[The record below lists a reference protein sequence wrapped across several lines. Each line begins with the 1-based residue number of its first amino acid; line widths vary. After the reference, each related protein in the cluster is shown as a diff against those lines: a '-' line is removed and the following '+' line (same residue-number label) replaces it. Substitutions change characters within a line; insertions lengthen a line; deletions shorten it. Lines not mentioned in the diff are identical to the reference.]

1 MAAIDSKSNLTK
13 SSYETDF
20 FDSGLC
26 PPEIV
31 WKSLKVREK
40 KRAQHI
46 SILFVILFYLTIS
59 LLVSLLTAR
68 SGIYPAGSDTMFY
81 VYRGDL
87 MYNSI
92 KNDGNWFPLID
103 PQWYN
108 GVQSFRYWSPLSSW
122 ILAGCQALA
131 GGSSFDGYL
140 IFVGLMY
147 FFCAIPWMYIG
158 YRHDRPVLGSVI
170 GAIWF
175 FVPNNLFMLYAEGVL
190 ARSISMTVMPIFIVA
205 IYDYLKDGSWKKL
218 ITIILSFIFI
228 IMCHVG
234 WAGMVLISVAI
245 FFLFYYILNRKALHG
260 THRIL
265 SVAVCCALSM
275 VICGIWVV
283 PSLIGGITGID
294 SSSIMANFFQPLL
307 KSISPISVSSS
318 GIVNRWNDPA
328 VNLSPYFGCAAFI
341 LGIIGALLSKRETSP
356 GFLTAISV
364 CLLTTTAAYPIL
376 LLLPGSQYLWMLR
389 FISIALAFL
398 FVSLFFW
405 RTLKKVILNAVI
417 IMLCIESCLAVGI
430 ITGDGTYAG
439 PQIRYEVLSEKT
451 LVNIGK
457 PLTRQR
463 FSRIEGKVS
472 DPDTNYAIFGYD
484 YNEIAVPTSYGQG
497 IQAASTYHNVIQL
510 NEAEEQKC
518 YLYVFDRALELGN
531 DTVLVPIVND
541 SDSFVKATA
550 SVDEIVRGKNMD
562 NHNKSVLNGTNNE
575 SVEDETLIQ
584 MSVGNN
590 QSSANTSTNVQNDF
604 VVQKKKHIRYIAI
617 PFIIVVYALI
627 GMLVSFFTMRS
638 GTYPSGADTM
648 FYVYRGDMMYNS
660 IKDSGNW
667 FPLIDPQ
674 WYNGVQSFR
683 YWSPLSSWILA
694 GCQALAGGSSFSG
707 YLIFVGLLYLFNAL
721 SWLYIGYKH
730 NRPVLGTFIGL
741 IWFFIPNNLFMLF
754 TEGVLARSL
763 SMPVLPILLVNIYDY
778 LKDGNWRRL
787 IVIIL
792 SFVYIIMC
800 HTGWAGMIVI
810 ALSIFFLFYYILNR
824 KSLCGS
830 HRIFCIYITVV
841 FAFAITGIWL
851 VASLKGGITTKSS
864 ESIMASYFQSLNLTL
879 NPFYGLSGNTLNRWK
894 DPVASSGAYFGLGT
908 FILGIVGIFVSRRKT
923 SPAFATAIS
932 ICLLTSSTAYP
943 FLAIL
948 PGSQY
953 LWMLRFISIA
963 LTFLLVGFFYWDSL
977 KKWIQIVFSI
987 VLVIQ
992 CFNANILFTSYGTWT
1007 KPEER
1012 YDSIA
1017 NSTFIDIGK
1026 SLTSQ
1031 RMSCIEPYESI
1042 LESIYIIA
1050 GYGYKDNT
1058 VPTSYGQGIQSAATF
1073 SNIVQLNES
1082 SEQQSHLYTFDRSLE
1097 LGNDMVLL
1105 PVCNFEN
1112 NSKPIDI
1119 NEIDYAARK
1128 SGYNLI
1134 ESNDKYRLYHLDD
1147 DLLEGIDKNFGV
1159 ISKYRGIGIGRS
1171 ASTISID
1178 FPMVEETVSYCIN
1191 DYTYEQLSQYDI
1203 VFLAGFTYTDKP
1215 AAEEMLIKLSENGTR
1230 IVIMADGIPSDEHT
1244 GSRAFLGLECYP
1256 IRFKNGYP
1264 ELDTIDGYLN
1274 CDLFPA
1280 GYTDWL
1286 TVYVNGLDEVWGTV
1300 DDFEQNLPFYGTV
1313 KNDNIVVI
1321 GLNLSYH
1328 YALTKDPTVGALL
1341 SHAYRVNAYEL
1352 PEREIVPLQIDYYN
1366 DRIEIVSDYDD
1377 VCTTLAWHDIFEP
1390 DNGAYTKNH
1399 LTFVNKGKTVIKLHY
1414 PYFWQ
1419 GLAVTV
1425 FGIVVTIFFILNAKK
1440 RWEKEH
1446 PDPDD
1451 CAELKDSEEPDE
1463 SQVQSEEESTSEHNP
1478 ADDEPKSESEPED
1491 KTPE

>member
-1 MAAIDSKSNLTK
+1 MDLENNALPFDGGNSVPPGKMPDSTDVALNQDNSLTNEYSTAANDDSVPSN
-13 SSYETDF
+13 
-20 FDSGLC
+20 
-26 PPEIV
+26 
-31 WKSLKVREK
+31 SLAAKKKK
-40 KRAQHI
+40 KRARYI
-46 SILFVILFYLTIS
+46 AIPFVVIGYVLIGM
-59 LLVSLLTAR
+59 LVAFLTAR

-275 VICGIWVV
+275 VICGIWVL
-283 PSLIGGITGID
+283 PSLSGGITGID
-294 SSSIMANFFQPLL
+294 SLSVMANFFQPLMH
-307 KSISPISVSSS
+307 SISPI
-318 GIVNRWNDPA
+318 GRTAEGIIVNRWNDPD
-328 VNLSPYFGCAAFI
+328 VKLMPYFGCAAFI
-341 LGIIGALLSKRETSP
+341 IGVIGSFLSKRHSAP
-356 GFLTAISV
+356 GFITAVTI
-364 CLLTTTAAYPIL
+364 CLMTTTAAYPIL
-376 LLLPGSQYLWMLR
+376 LMLPGSQYLWMLR
-389 FISIALAFL
+389 FFSIALTLLFASLLFWKSLKKIILGAAMLSLIVEAFL
-398 FVSLFFW
+398 GL
-405 RTLKKVILNAVI
+405 RM
-417 IMLCIESCLAVGI
+417 MLGNENWVKPEERYDLLEEEYLID
-430 ITGDGTYAG
+430 TGKEETIQRFTAPEPFGGTYEAVYIMAG
-439 PQIRYEVLSEKT
+439 YGDDR
-451 LVNIGK
+451 
-457 PLTRQR
+457 
-463 FSRIEGKVS
+463 
-472 DPDTNYAIFGYD
+472 
-484 YNEIAVPTSYGQG
+484 VPISLGQG
-497 IQAASTYHNVIQL
+497 VQAAADYRNIIQVNEST
-510 NEAEEQKC
+510 EQ
-518 YLYVFDRALELGN
+518 YSFLYTFDRLLELGN
-531 DTVLVPIVND
+531 DTVLFPTANYSNND
-541 SDSFVKATA
+541 K
-550 SVDEIVRGKNMD
+550 
-562 NHNKSVLNGTNNE
+562 
-575 SVEDETLIQ
+575 
-584 MSVGNN
+584 
-590 QSSANTSTNVQNDF
+590 
-604 VVQKKKHIRYIAI
+604 
-617 PFIIVVYALI
+617 
-627 GMLVSFFTMRS
+627 
-638 GTYPSGADTM
+638 
-648 FYVYRGDMMYNS
+648 
-660 IKDSGNW
+660 
-667 FPLIDPQ
+667 
-674 WYNGVQSFR
+674 
-683 YWSPLSSWILA
+683 
-694 GCQALAGGSSFSG
+694 
-707 YLIFVGLLYLFNAL
+707 
-721 SWLYIGYKH
+721 
-730 NRPVLGTFIGL
+730 
-741 IWFFIPNNLFMLF
+741 
-754 TEGVLARSL
+754 
-763 SMPVLPILLVNIYDY
+763 
-778 LKDGNWRRL
+778 
-787 IVIIL
+787 
-792 SFVYIIMC
+792 
-800 HTGWAGMIVI
+800 
-810 ALSIFFLFYYILNR
+810 ILN
-824 KSLCGS
+824 
-830 HRIFCIYITVV
+830 
-841 FAFAITGIWL
+841 
-851 VASLKGGITTKSS
+851 
-864 ESIMASYFQSLNLTL
+864 TL
-879 NPFYGLSGNTLNRWK
+879 EV
-894 DPVASSGAYFGLGT
+894 D
-908 FILGIVGIFVSRRKT
+908 
-923 SPAFATAIS
+923 
-932 ICLLTSSTAYP
+932 
-943 FLAIL
+943 
-948 PGSQY
+948 
-953 LWMLRFISIA
+953 
-963 LTFLLVGFFYWDSL
+963 
-977 KKWIQIVFSI
+977 
-987 VLVIQ
+987 
-992 CFNANILFTSYGTWT
+992 
-1007 KPEER
+1007 
-1012 YDSIA
+1012 
-1017 NSTFIDIGK
+1017 
-1026 SLTSQ
+1026 
-1031 RMSCIEPYESI
+1031 
-1042 LESIYIIA
+1042 
-1050 GYGYKDNT
+1050 
-1058 VPTSYGQGIQSAATF
+1058 SAA
-1073 SNIVQLNES
+1073 
-1082 SEQQSHLYTFDRSLE
+1082 
-1097 LGNDMVLL
+1097 
-1105 PVCNFEN
+1105 
-1112 NSKPIDI
+1112 SK
-1119 NEIDYAARK
+1119 N
-1128 SGYNLI
+1128 GYNLV
-1134 ESNDKYRLYHLDD
+1134 ESSKDFRLYHLDD
-1147 DLLEGIDKNFGV
+1147 KLLENVDKNFGV

-1171 ASTISID
+1171 APTISID
-1178 FPMVEETVSYCIN
+1178 FPMVEETVSWCIN

-1446 PDPDD
+1446 PAPDD
-1451 CAELKDSEEPDE
+1451 CAELKDGEEPDE

-1478 ADDEPKSESEPED
+1478 ADGEPKSESEPED

>member
-190 ARSISMTVMPIFIVA
+190 ARAISMTVMPIFIVA

-341 LGIIGALLSKRETSP
+341 LGIFGTFLSKRQCAP
-356 GFLTAISV
+356 GFLTAVSI
-364 CLLTTTAAYPIL
+364 CILTTAAAYPIL
-376 LLLPGSQYLWMLR
+376 LM
-389 FISIALAFL
+389 
-398 FVSLFFW
+398 
-405 RTLKKVILNAVI
+405 
-417 IMLCIESCLAVGI
+417 
-430 ITGDGTYAG
+430 
-439 PQIRYEVLSEKT
+439 
-451 LVNIGK
+451 
-457 PLTRQR
+457 
-463 FSRIEGKVS
+463 
-472 DPDTNYAIFGYD
+472 
-484 YNEIAVPTSYGQG
+484 
-497 IQAASTYHNVIQL
+497 
-510 NEAEEQKC
+510 
-518 YLYVFDRALELGN
+518 
-531 DTVLVPIVND
+531 
-541 SDSFVKATA
+541 
-550 SVDEIVRGKNMD
+550 
-562 NHNKSVLNGTNNE
+562 
-575 SVEDETLIQ
+575 
-584 MSVGNN
+584 
-590 QSSANTSTNVQNDF
+590 
-604 VVQKKKHIRYIAI
+604 
-617 PFIIVVYALI
+617 
-627 GMLVSFFTMRS
+627 
-638 GTYPSGADTM
+638 
-648 FYVYRGDMMYNS
+648 
-660 IKDSGNW
+660 
-667 FPLIDPQ
+667 
-674 WYNGVQSFR
+674 
-683 YWSPLSSWILA
+683 
-694 GCQALAGGSSFSG
+694 
-707 YLIFVGLLYLFNAL
+707 
-721 SWLYIGYKH
+721 
-730 NRPVLGTFIGL
+730 
-741 IWFFIPNNLFMLF
+741 
-754 TEGVLARSL
+754 
-763 SMPVLPILLVNIYDY
+763 
-778 LKDGNWRRL
+778 
-787 IVIIL
+787 
-792 SFVYIIMC
+792 
-800 HTGWAGMIVI
+800 
-810 ALSIFFLFYYILNR
+810 
-824 KSLCGS
+824 
-830 HRIFCIYITVV
+830 
-841 FAFAITGIWL
+841 
-851 VASLKGGITTKSS
+851 
-864 ESIMASYFQSLNLTL
+864 
-879 NPFYGLSGNTLNRWK
+879 
-894 DPVASSGAYFGLGT
+894 
-908 FILGIVGIFVSRRKT
+908 
-923 SPAFATAIS
+923 
-932 ICLLTSSTAYP
+932 
-943 FLAIL
+943 L

-963 LTFLLVGFFYWDSL
+963 LTFLFVSLFFWRTL
-977 KKWIQIVFSI
+977 KKWILSI
-987 VLVIQ
+987 SVVLLAIES
-992 CFNANILFTSYGTWT
+992 CLGMGMMTGKGSWI

-1012 YDSIA
+1012 YEAIA
-1017 NSTFIDIGK
+1017 KDEFIDIGK
-1026 SLTSQ
+1026 QATVQ
-1031 RMSCIEPYESI
+1031 RFSRIEAYVSDPDTNYA
-1042 LESIYIIA
+1042 IA
-1050 GYGYKDNT
+1050 GYGYKGNAI
-1058 VPTSYGQGIQSAATF
+1058 PTSYGQGIQSAAIYR
-1073 SNIVQLNES
+1073 NIINLNEAAES
-1082 SEQQSHLYTFDRSLE
+1082 QSFLYIFDRALE
-1097 LGNDMVLL
+1097 LGNDTVLFPL
-1105 PVCNFEN
+1105 GGYSPHSSYVSLADVDGAAKRLGYSLVDGNEN
-1112 NSKPIDI
+1112 H
-1119 NEIDYAARK
+1119 
-1128 SGYNLI
+1128 
-1134 ESNDKYRLYHLDD
+1134 RLYHLDD

-1171 ASTISID
+1171 APTISID

-1191 DYTYEQLSQYDI
+1191 DYTYEELSQYDI

-1341 SHAYRVNAYEL
+1341 SHAYRMNAYEL

-1425 FGIVVTIFFILNAKK
+1425 FGMVVTIFFILNAKK

-1463 SQVQSEEESTSEHNP
+1463 SQVQSEEESTSEHSP